1 MKKIILLLILLLI
14 ILLGCSRGELL
25 TKNYYILEYY
35 DHTELAQLK
44 QEIPL
49 DLSVYIMDTKVSKTY
64 NRNQLVIRH
73 YGPRITYAYYDLWGV
88 KLSKIIPDLIQKRL
102 QAYNIFDQ
110 TYREI
115 LGVNPD
121 MEIITNLNNIE
132 LYESESVQSARV
144 NMDFI
149 LRKVGQ
155 EGILVQHSLNVER
168 ELASAD
174 VETFVQTANE
184 IILQEID
191 RFIAKILINSYG
203 EEVAAIPN
211 IDSVREQ
218 QIRTILMDDEKD
230 APDGN
235 GLLYLP
241 ALSNSEN
248 EPIFIALGADGSRF
262 EGKMGEPLPL
272 LEGVYSVH
280 FGTNFKLTK
289 ENVQIIPRYKT
300 IIEPDWG
307 CLVVDIIDE
316 QRNYAKVSY
325 EIFNMDG
332 ESFGGGFPAEEEIGE
347 QPTVYVLE
355 KGTYKITINNEPFNT
370 YRDFTTIYV
379 EPGEMKRLTI
389 VVETDEDDNPLSM
402 IGAGILEENLLGD
415 SNEKLKFS
423 SAIHGNANLN
433 SDNEQDRNKSET
445 TITLNTQLQN
455 YLLYD
460 GDKLHYSMKNL
471 VELGTQKSTDQDFRL
486 AVDEFDLKNTLIYY
500 FFKNIGFYSRFDLN
514 THFFNTKLYFN
525 DNFYC
530 TKIDIDGNVV
540 QDSAL
545 VDFVRVESS
554 FFPLVLKEGLGINYR
569 ILNRAKANLSLR
581 VGFGLRQDINN
592 DVYQLY
598 YSDETGS
605 LPYLE
610 YHEIDSES
618 KTGTEVS
625 LVGSFNLPWS
635 LTYTTNADFLF
646 PFGEEQDYTM
656 EWENVF
662 NMKLFKFISLDY
674 KLKLTHKMPDV
685 SQDYIALNHSLFL
698 RVTYFLR

>member
-1 MKKIILLLILLLI
+1 
-14 ILLGCSRGELL
+14 
-25 TKNYYILEYY
+25 
-35 DHTELAQLK
+35 
-44 QEIPL
+44 
-49 DLSVYIMDTKVSKTY
+49 
-64 NRNQLVIRH
+64 
-73 YGPRITYAYYDLWGV
+73 
-88 KLSKIIPDLIQKRL
+88 
-102 QAYNIFDQ
+102 
-110 TYREI
+110 
-115 LGVNPD
+115 
-121 MEIITNLNNIE
+121 
-132 LYESESVQSARV
+132 
-144 NMDFI
+144 
-149 LRKVGQ
+149 
-155 EGILVQHSLNVER
+155 
-168 ELASAD
+168 
-174 VETFVQTANE
+174 
-184 IILQEID
+184 
-191 RFIAKILINSYG
+191 
-203 EEVAAIPN
+203 
-211 IDSVREQ
+211 
-218 QIRTILMDDEKD
+218 
-230 APDGN
+230 
-235 GLLYLP
+235 
-241 ALSNSEN
+241 
-248 EPIFIALGADGSRF
+248 
-262 EGKMGEPLPL
+262 
-272 LEGVYSVH
+272 
-280 FGTNFKLTK
+280 
-289 ENVQIIPRYKT
+289 
-300 IIEPDWG
+300 
-307 CLVVDIIDE
+307 
-316 QRNYAKVSY
+316 
-325 EIFNMDG
+325 
-332 ESFGGGFPAEEEIGE
+332 
-347 QPTVYVLE
+347 
-355 KGTYKITINNEPFNT
+355 
-370 YRDFTTIYV
+370 
-379 EPGEMKRLTI
+379 
-389 VVETDEDDNPLSM
+389 
-402 IGAGILEENLLGD
+402 
-415 SNEKLKFS
+415 
-423 SAIHGNANLN
+423 
-433 SDNEQDRNKSET
+433 
-445 TITLNTQLQN
+445 
-455 YLLYD
+455 
-460 GDKLHYSMKNL
+460 MKNL